1 MTKPAA
7 STATTDPWSDDSPAI
22 ACEREFRVVGDG
34 EQYLFRLLGVPIEFE
49 FDRPRFDRGD
59 LIGLLTVRTALAGAR
74 TYAGVLN
81 AGTMNLSSTTARNT
95 RAKQLLD
102 LSRAPQIDWLR
113 LMEELSIRTLT
124 AVRDGATALD
134 LRTITRAAAVDSL
147 DVDGIRILERHPIF
161 WFGDGGAGKSLLA
174 LYIGGELA
182 RRGLK
187 VLYADWELE
196 GEDHRDRFE
205 SLFGAAMPAL
215 FYARCSRP
223 MTAEADRL
231 RRLVRQHDIDYLI
244 CDSVAFAC
252 DGRPE
257 DAEVAARYF
266 QCLRQIGVGSLNV
279 AHTNKSDESD
289 KKPFGS
295 AFWHNGARATW
306 NVKLSETTD
315 TPGEITVGCY
325 NRKANLSTRQPA
337 VGFRIEFGARTR
349 IGRVDLAHVDDLAA
363 GLSLRQ
369 RIRSAVTRQPQ
380 TLASLA
386 EQLSANVES
395 LNRTVRKHRD
405 TFSRVTGS
413 DGVARIALV
422 ERGTS

>member
-1 MTKPAA
+1 MTKRAA
-7 STATTDPWSDDSPAI
+7 GQAAADPWTDDAPAI

-34 EQYLFRLLGVPIEFE
+34 EQYLLRLLGVPIEFE
-49 FDRPRFDRGD
+49 FDRPRFDHGE
-59 LIGLLTVRTALAGAR
+59 LIGQLTVRTQLSGAR
-74 TYAGVLN
+74 TYEGVLSV
-81 AGTMNLSSTTARNT
+81 ATMNLSSATARNT

-113 LMEELSIRTLT
+113 LLEELGIRTLT
-124 AVRDGATALD
+124 AVRAGATAVD
-134 LRTITRAAAVDSL
+134 LRTLTRAPVADSL

-161 WFGDGGAGKSLLA
+161 WFGDGGSGKSLLA
-174 LYIGGELA
+174 LNIGGELA

-187 VLYADWELE
+187 VLFADWELE

-205 SLFGAAMPAL
+205 SLFGADMPAL

-231 RRLVRQHDIDYLI
+231 RRLVRQHEIDYLI

-266 QCLRQIGVGSLNV
+266 QCLRQIGIGSLNV

-295 AFWHNGARATW
+295 AFWHNGARSTW
-306 NVKLSETTD
+306 NVKLSESTD

-349 IGRVDLAHVDDLAA
+349 ISRVDLANVDDLAA

-369 RIRSAVTRQPQ
+369 RIRSAVIRQPQ

-386 EQLSANVES
+386 EQLSAKVDS
-395 LNRTVRKHRD
+395 VDRTVRRHSD
-405 TFSRVTGS
+405 TFTRVTGS

-422 ERGTS
+422 ERRP